1 MSAKDYVKTE
11 EALRSLTEDQR
22 YVTQEEGTE
31 PAYDI
36 EYWANDEPG
45 IYTGDYAVT
54 DRLHHIC
61 IFVDSI
67 EEARAA
73 VAAAGAEVLVE
84 GTVGADGAVMYVDPG
99 AGPGHV
105 IELLQNM
112 TGADAIFQMIKDAGK
127 DWDGSDP
134 LRRLG

>member
-1 MSAKDYVKTE
+1 MATNLARRQFRVRGFDMRREAMDALVAAGGSA
-11 EALRSLTEDQR
+11 
-22 YVTQEEGTE
+22 
-31 PAYDI
+31 
-36 EYWANDEPG
+36 
-45 IYTGDYAVT
+45 
-54 DRLHHIC
+54 
-61 IFVDSI
+61 
-67 EEARAA
+67 AA
-73 VAAAGAEVLVE
+73 SAAEAAAGAEVLVE